1 MRRRRATVAALLG
14 AAAAALGAGAGNAAA
29 APWCGTTTTQDRPP
43 GLTGASIH
51 VVYAYPEGA
60 PDRTAELAPLMS
72 SDVDE
77 IDTWWR
83 GQDSTREPRFDR
95 TSFACGL
102 QADIV
107 VLRVR
112 TGDGGTANHI
122 LASMQVTGSQ
132 LYDRYLIYYDGSGD
146 APDICGEGGPS
157 RSGLTVAI
165 VYLAASCPGVPPA
178 AIAAHEILH
187 ALGALPAGAPHACP
201 DSPGHPC
208 DSTLD
213 VLYPYASTAPLAS
226 LVLDVGRD
234 DYYGHSGSWPDIQDS
249 PWLHLVAQQLRLSLA
264 IAGQGSVSSDVP
276 GLDCAASCATDW
288 DAGSLVELMAHP
300 RGGQRFVR
308 WSGACA
314 GSAPCDLTL
323 DAAKS
328 VTALFAPQR
337 LGIVV
342 SVVGKGRV
350 AGAGAPCAA
359 SRCARSARSYTPVRL
374 RATPAAGWRLAGW
387 SGACAGRSAT
397 CTVPMTKA
405 SVVRAR
411 FVRL

>member
-1 MRRRRATVAALLG
+1 MRRGAVVAFACAVAT
-14 AAAAALGAGAGNAAA
+14 AAALGVITENAAA
-29 APWCGTTTTQDRPP
+29 ASWCGTTTTQDRPP
-43 GLTGASIH
+43 GLTGATIH

-60 PDRTAELAPLMS
+60 PDRSAELAPRMS

-77 IDTWWR
+77 IDAWWR
-83 GQDSTREPRFDR
+83 GQDAAREPRFDR

-102 QADIV
+102 QADV
-107 VLRVR
+107 VVQRVR
-112 TGDGGTANHI
+112 TGDGGIANHI
-122 LASMQVTGSQ
+122 LASMPVTGSQ
-132 LYDRYLIYYDGSGD
+132 LYDRYLIYYDGQGD
-146 APDICGEGGPS
+146 EPDICGEGGPS

-165 VYLAASCPGVPPA
+165 VYLASCTDVPNA
-178 AIAAHEILH
+178 AVAAHEILH

-201 DSPGHPC
+201 DTPGHPC

-213 VLYPYASTAPLAS
+213 VLYPYASGAPLAS

-234 DYYGHSGSWPDIQDS
+234 DYYGHSGSWPDVQDS
-249 PWLHLVAQQLRLSLA
+249 PWLRLVAQQLRLSLA
-264 IAGQGSVSSDVP
+264 IAGQGSVASDVP
-276 GLDCAASCATDW
+276 GVDCATSCATDW
-288 DAGSLVELMAHP
+288 DAGSLVELLAHP

-308 WSGACA
+308 WTGACSGTA
-314 GSAPCDLTL
+314 RCALTL

-328 VTALFAPQR
+328 VTALFAPEQF
-337 LGIVV
+337 GIVV

-350 AGAGAPCAA
+350 AGVGASCAV
-359 SRCARSARSYTPVRL
+359 SRCARSGRSYTPVRL